1 MTADPPGQE
10 MMASKR
16 PPISHGR
23 RLHLALKVL
32 IWAGIVSFVAAG
44 LLVLRLS
51 FGPLSIAFLQP
62 YLKDSLS
69 VGGAAAE
76 VEFDDVTLALR
87 RPSFSGRRAA
97 PGLEIR
103 LTNLRLM
110 TADSGAAV
118 ALPEG
123 AMTLSLSALLRGE
136 IAARTL
142 ELRGLNLAA
151 EWRDGELFAALAQ
164 DQGGS
169 AFGKILIRL
178 LLPPEGDRSS
188 ALRRVRIRD
197 ATLTLREAESNETWK
212 IAGLNFDLK
221 RAAAGIELLGE
232 GALSGPAN
240 AAVPLRL
247 DGRYQQSDETSLLH
261 LAFEG
266 LNPSRIAGASV
277 LLGRLRGIDVPATGT
292 VSLTFNRDLALTLVS
307 WDIGAGAGR
316 LSIPERYLEPLAIE
330 RLAHKA
336 SFDPA
341 KDTLAIESLEVRFAG
356 ATITADGVMWREN
369 GKLGARMHGDIANIS
384 FATLPRYWPQDL
396 SRGAHDWIS
405 RNIPSGVATRGQ
417 FSINIPPHE
426 DGAALPDDAL
436 DFQFDFK
443 DLLVHY
449 LRPMPP
455 IVGGAGH
462 AHLSLHKLDI
472 DVKGGV
478 ADGVAAAGSKI
489 HLGGFQT
496 KGGSA
501 AHVEATLKG
510 SAPAIMRLIDHKPLG
525 YTSKYGIN
533 PAALAGSGAV
543 ALQLDFPLL
552 KSVSLDDVKF
562 KVKADVRD
570 LQAREILK
578 EVNLSS
584 PLLKLAV
591 DAKSLTGRGDIKL
604 NDTPFALDWREN
616 FKPGKGPSAHY
627 VLTGAV
633 EGEGWKVLSLPFEDV
648 VKGPVMVRLELQ
660 GQGFKISRGQGA
672 FDFWSAETGVKALGW
687 NKEARKPGLA
697 RFAFNRTKADTMVIR
712 DLVYEDQAMRASG
725 TVKVVDNKGIEE
737 IVIDSLKIGDTLLA
751 ATASRRDAGA
761 YGIAVTASS
770 FDAQP
775 FLSRLFAS
783 DGAKPELPD
792 FTLDVMAAK
801 VKALH
806 DTALQDVTVTARFAD
821 GQWGKSVGAGKIVGG
836 GSVDFALNP
845 PATAG
850 DQAASLRRFTL
861 RSDDAAKVVRGIGLF
876 SDALGGTLD
885 FSGTMTPPGPAQ
897 VINGDIRIHE
907 FRVVRAPVLAKILA
921 VGSLTGVS
929 DLLRGEGIR
938 FERMTTPFTFS
949 NGIMEFKR
957 ARAWGPA
964 IGITIDGKI
973 NTTAGEAA
981 LHGNVVPAYTA
992 NRILGKLPLVG
1003 TLIVGGRGEGLFA
1016 FTYQVTGDLD
1026 DPDVSVNPLSVL
1038 TPGFLRGIFE
1048 GAPKLEQENP

>member
-1 MTADPPGQE
+1 MTADLEGQE
-10 MMASKR
+10 KIAPKR
-16 PPISHGR
+16 PPLSHGR
-23 RLHLALKVL
+23 RLHLALRVL

-62 YLKDSLS
+62 YLKDRLT
-69 VGGAAAE
+69 VGGATAA
-76 VEFDDVTLALR
+76 VEFEDVTLALR
-87 RPSFSGRRAA
+87 RPSLSGRRVA

-103 LTNLRLM
+103 LTNMQLM

-136 IAARTL
+136 IAARAL
-142 ELRGLNLAA
+142 ELRGLDLAA

-169 AFGKILIRL
+169 AFGKLLVRL

-188 ALRRVRIRD
+188 SLRRVRISD
-197 ATLTLREAESNETWK
+197 ATLTLREAESDETWK
-212 IAGLNFDLK
+212 IAGLNFDLQ
-221 RAAAGIELLGE
+221 RAIGGIELLGE
-232 GALSGPAN
+232 GALSGPAD

-247 DGRYQQSDETSLLH
+247 DGHYQASGETSSLR

-266 LNPSRIAGASV
+266 LNPSRIAGKSAM
-277 LLGRLRGIDVPATGT
+277 LGRLRGIDVSATGT
-292 VSLTFNRDLALTLVS
+292 VSLTFNRDLALSLVS
-307 WDIGAGAGR
+307 WDIGAGAGQ
-316 LSIPERYLEPLAIE
+316 LTIPERYTEPLTIE
-330 RLAHKA
+330 RLASKA

-341 KDTLAIESLEVRFAG
+341 KETLAIESLEVRFDG
-356 ATITADGVMWREN
+356 ATITADGVMWRDN
-369 GKLGARMHGDIANIS
+369 GKLGARMHGDVANVS
-384 FATLPRYWPQDL
+384 FSSLPRYWPQEL
-396 SRGAHDWIS
+396 SRGAHDWVS
-405 RNIPSGVATRGQ
+405 RNIPSGTATRGE
-417 FSINIPPHE
+417 FVVNIPPHE
-426 DGAALPDDAL
+426 DGAALPDEAL

-455 IVGGAGH
+455 IVGGSGH

-472 DVKGGV
+472 TVTGGV

-501 AHVEATLKG
+501 AHVDATLKG
-510 SAPAIMRLIDHKPLG
+510 SVPAIMRLIDHKPLG

-543 ALQLDFPLL
+543 ALELDFPLL

-570 LQAREILK
+570 LQVREILK
-578 EVNLSS
+578 EVNLTS
-584 PLLKLAV
+584 PLLKLTV

-633 EGEGWKVLSLPFEDV
+633 EGEGWKVLSLPFEEAI
-648 VKGPVMVRLELQ
+648 KGPVMVRLELQ
-660 GQGFKISRGQGA
+660 GHGFKISQGQGA
-672 FDFWSAETGVKALGW
+672 FDFWSAETGIKALGW

-697 RFAFNRTKADTMVIR
+697 RFAFNRTSADTMVIR

-725 TVKVVDNKGIEE
+725 TVKVVDNKGVEE
-737 IVIDSLKIGDTLLA
+737 IVIDSLKLGDTLLA
-751 ATASRRDAGA
+751 ATASRRGNEG
-761 YGIAVTASS
+761 YGIAVTAES

-775 FLSRLFAS
+775 FLSRLFAG
-783 DGAKPELPD
+783 DGKKPELPD
-792 FTLDVMAAK
+792 FTLDILAAK

-821 GQWGKSVGAGKIVGG
+821 GQWGKSLGAGKIIGG
-836 GSVDFALNP
+836 GSVDFTLNP
-845 PATAG
+845 PSTAG

-861 RSDDAAKVVRGIGLF
+861 RSDNAAKVVRGIGLF
-876 SDALGGTLD
+876 SDAVGGALD
-885 FSGTMTPPGPAQ
+885 FSGAMTPPGPAQ
-897 VINGDIRIHE
+897 VINGNIKIND
-907 FRVVRAPVLAKILA
+907 FRVVRAPVLAKLLA
-921 VGSLTGVS
+921 VGSLTGVG

-938 FERMTTPFTFS
+938 FERMTTPFSFS
-949 NGIMEFKR
+949 NGIMELKR

-964 IGITIDGKI
+964 IGITADGKI
-973 NTTAGEAA
+973 STTAGEAA

-1003 TLIVGGRGEGLFA
+1003 SLIIGGRGEGLFA
-1016 FTYQVTGDLD
+1016 FTYQITGDLD
-1026 DPDVSVNPLSVL
+1026 NPDVSVNPLSVL

-1048 GAPKLEQENP
+1048 GSPKLEQENP